1 MRDGQDLAF
10 SGELWSW
17 RGPSPYHF
25 VTVPDEVS
33 AGLRAM
39 SSLVSYGWGM
49 IPVRYRIGATTSD
62 TSLFPKDG
70 RYVMPVKDSVR
81 TAECLAV
88 GDTVTVQLSV
98 RHDRL

>member
-1 MRDGQDLAF
+1 
-10 SGELWSW
+10 
-17 RGPSPYHF
+17 
-25 VTVPDEVS
+25 
-33 AGLRAM
+33 
-39 SSLVSYGWGM
+39 M